1 MDELDLR
8 DADWARLDDELEI
21 TRWRTERLLALGF
34 SLRKSAF
41 LALTEVDV
49 HELERLIA
57 AGCPRET
64 AVRIAS

>member
-21 TRWRTERLLALGF
+21 TRWRTERLLTLGF
-34 SLRKSAF
+34 SLREAAF